1 MSASTT
7 VGYRCP
13 VCRERLAEAPG
24 DFACTNG
31 HRFDRAR
38 EGYVNLLPGGR
49 LKGRSSGDDEP
60 MVRARR
66 AVFDAGLYDP
76 IIDAVA
82 ETAAT
87 LVDDVG
93 PPAVVD
99 CGCGE
104 GSYLAR
110 VCDHT
115 GAEGWGIDISKPA
128 VRAAARRYTLQ
139 HHAVASSYSLP
150 FDDQCFDI
158 AVSVFSPRPHS
169 EMFRVL
175 RPDGAAIVVRPGPDH
190 LAELKA
196 IIYTAPRRHG
206 DVADQDD
213 AEGWPKAVSTRAVT
227 FEVDLAEPVL
237 RTALLEMTPFW
248 WSATDAQRAE
258 VADQVLRVT
267 ADMRIAVFRS
277 QA

>member
-1 MSASTT
+1 
-7 VGYRCP
+7 
-13 VCRERLAEAPG
+13 EAPSE
-24 DFACTNG
+24 FACANG
-31 HRFDRAR
+31 HHFDRAR

-49 LKGRSSGDDEP
+49 LKGRSSGDDEA
-60 MVRARR
+60 MVRSRR

-82 ETAAT
+82 ETAAP
-87 LVDDVG
+87 LFDDAG
-93 PPAVVD
+93 PRAVVD

-110 VCDHT
+110 LCDLA
-115 GAEGWGIDISKPA
+115 GADGWGIDVSKPA
-128 VRAAARRYTLQ
+128 VRAAARRHRFQ

-150 FDDQCFDI
+150 FDDRSFDV
-158 AVSVFSPRPHS
+158 AVSVFSPRPHA

-196 IIYTAPRRHG
+196 IIYTDPRRHR
-206 DVADQDD
+206 DSAELDD
-213 AEGWPKAVSTRAVT
+213 DEGWPNPVSTRAVQ
-227 FEVDLAEPVL
+227 FELDLAEPEL

-248 WSATDAQRAE
+248 WSAGEVQRTLVAE
-258 VADQVLRVT
+258 QAVRVT
-267 ADMRIAVFRS
+267 ADMRIAVFR
-277 QA
+277 AEA